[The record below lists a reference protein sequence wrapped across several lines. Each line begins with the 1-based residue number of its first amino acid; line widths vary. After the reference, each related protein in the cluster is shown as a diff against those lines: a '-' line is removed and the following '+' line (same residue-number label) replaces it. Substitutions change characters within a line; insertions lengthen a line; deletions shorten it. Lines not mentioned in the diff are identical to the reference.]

1 MITSKTQ
8 LDEFFATHSEEI
20 ARELMQKSQ
29 TWYEKIE
36 DFAGQEFIVPAT
48 EKQLNDAIQKFVVEK
63 VKAIL
68 AMHLEIHE
76 GWLRLYATVN
86 YNGIFADLAV
96 NLGVVHAQFDRYR
109 QRLVFQQLTDTD
121 VIALYSD
128 SYVKSKAIHV
138 ALWFFKRVLKKDPL
152 GMILEKINLV
162 HQKDD
167 ILYLDIGRWLKK
179 NEKIMATL
187 RKVQVN
193 HGYLAEQQLLLR
205 ANANVGEI
213 LNIGSNDQLITEADN
228 PAITANA
235 TKAA

>member
-96 NLGVVHAQFDRYR
+96 NLGVVHA
-109 QRLVFQQLTDTD
+109 LSL
-121 VIALYSD
+121 
-128 SYVKSKAIHV
+128 IH
-138 ALWFFKRVLKKDPL
+138 
-152 GMILEKINLV
+152 I
-162 HQKDD
+162 
-167 ILYLDIGRWLKK
+167 
-179 NEKIMATL
+179 
-187 RKVQVN
+187 
-193 HGYLAEQQLLLR
+193 
-205 ANANVGEI
+205 
-213 LNIGSNDQLITEADN
+213 
-228 PAITANA
+228 
-235 TKAA
+235 